1 MVILAAKV
9 IADRGVL
16 GMTDRENLDQE
27 IESIEVREARD
38 RGNKIVLIFFGDFVS
53 YYFPNR
59 CSAENE
65 YHPFISDHGIVVEI
79 EMKDRAKKNGRR
91 GDHHRLEV
99 KKYGFHGRTQESPIS
114 TCGHQM
120 A

>member
-27 IESIEVREARD
+27 IESIEVQEAQD
-38 RGNKIVLIFFGDFVS
+38 RGNIIFSILFRDLTS

-59 CSAENE
+59 YSAENE

-79 EMKDRAKKNGRR
+79 EMKDHAKKNGRR
-91 GDHHRLEV
+91 GDHHHLEV
-99 KKYGFHGRTQESPIS
+99 KKYGFLGRTQESPIS